1 MADRRDDLDS
11 WLSERIDPLP
21 PPPGTFELIK
31 RRARRRRYRKL
42 AITATSAALI
52 VAAAVT
58 VPQVVNLH
66 VLNPSS
72 GSAAAAGRTSSATST
87 GGGRA
92 ESSGSARPSPTA
104 TPSSAPA
111 VPANFRPTSVTF
123 VSAGTGWVIGQAG
136 TPGRCATRYCT
147 SVARTDDGGETWSGV
162 PAPVTGPADG
172 ATGVSQ
178 IRFLNLN
185 DGWAFGPG
193 LWATHNGGQTWT
205 PVSTGGL
212 RVTDL
217 ETVGNRVFALFAS
230 CAGSGASFAAGC
242 TSFTLYSA
250 PASGGGNWAPVGA
263 STSGLTDGAAGEAAS
278 LVLTGSRGF
287 LLAPGRELYSGPV
300 GGGGP
305 WTLVNSI
312 TPSCPVGAAQADGQP
327 AGALFGAVNA
337 TELILACGAAAEAAA
352 TERRERRERA
362 AEADVLLAER
372 RGQLD
377 SDRPGAHGGDRHVGG
392 RQPGRDHR
400 ARHGSGHRRA
410 ARRRHRLAGGDP
422 ERLRAAR
429 RVQLR
434 RHDHRLPGHRAARQ
448 PRVGHRLVHLQ
459 RRADLAASTAQWLL
473 GGSGMKSPAV
483 SRSSRNRSKISVS

>member
-21 PPPGTFELIK
+21 PPSGTFELIK
-31 RRARRRRYRKL
+31 RRARRRKYRRL
-42 AITATSAALI
+42 AITATSAAII

-72 GSAAAAGRTSSATST
+72 GPAAVAGRTSSATST

-92 ESSGSARPSPTA
+92 ESSASARPSPSA

-111 VPANFRPTSVTF
+111 DAAGVPANFRPTSVTF
-123 VSAGTGWVIGQAG
+123 VGAGTGWVIGQAG
-136 TPGRCATRYCT
+136 IPGQCATQYCT
-147 SVARTDDGGETWSGV
+147 SVARTDDAGKTWSGV
-162 PAPVTGPADG
+162 PAPVTGPPDG
-172 ATGVSQ
+172 GTGVSQ

-205 PVSTGGL
+205 RVGTDGL

-217 ETVGNRVFALFAS
+217 ETVGGRVFALFAS
-230 CAGSGASFAAGC
+230 CTGSGAAFAAGC

-263 STSGLTDGAAGEAAS
+263 STSGLTDGAAHEAAA

-300 GGGGP
+300 DGSGA

-327 AGALFGAVNA
+327 AGALFGAVN
-337 TELILACGAAAEAAA
+337 TRELILACAASGA
-352 TERRERRERA
+352 
-362 AEADVLLAER
+362 
-372 RGQLD
+372 
-377 SDRPGAHGGDRHVGG
+377 S
-392 RQPGRDHR
+392 
-400 ARHGSGHRRA
+400 GSGSGSG
-410 ARRRHRLAGGDP
+410 AG
-422 ERLRAAR
+422 A
-429 RVQLR
+429 
-434 RHDHRLPGHRAARQ
+434 
-448 PRVGHRLVHLQ
+448 
-459 RRADLAASTAQWLL
+459 
-473 GGSGMKSPAV
+473 GGSGGASGASGQRKLIYSSLNGGASWIEIAQAPTAGIATSVAASPTETIVLGTNQGIDVLPAGDIAWQAATLSASAPPGGFSYVGMTTDSQGIALPASPASGTV
-483 SRSSRNRSKISVS
+483 WFTFNGGLTWRPAQLNGS